1 MKRTTL
7 FITSLVLIVGCSK
20 TVDENKLVERS
31 GLKYEVNTD
40 KPFSGKTFITYEN
53 GQNKVEGSWKSG
65 IKDGLWTYYSE
76 NGSKDSSGTYK
87 DRVIDGLWTWWYGN
101 GQKYS
106 EGTYKEGE
114 RVGLW
119 TDWYSNGEKS
129 SEGTYLLREDTG
141 KDRELDGLWTS
152 WYGNGQKNSEVT
164 YKDGKLISEE
174 CWEEDGNGCECE
186 SGEKWWKRCK

>member
-1 MKRTTL
+1 MWNTNLPHFTMKRTTL

-20 TVDENKLVERS
+20 TVDENKLVERD
-31 GLKYEVNTD
+31 GIKYEVNTD

-87 DRVIDGLWTWWYGN
+87 DGKKDGNWTSWYENRLRMDEGTYKDGVIDGLWTW
-101 GQKYS
+101 
-106 EGTYKEGE
+106 
-114 RVGLW
+114 
-119 TDWYSNGEKS
+119 
-129 SEGTYLLREDTG
+129 
-141 KDRELDGLWTS
+141 

>member
-87 DRVIDGLWTWWYGN
+87 DGKKDGLWTEWYENGKKMNEGIYKDGKKDGNWTSWYENRLRMDEGTYKDGVIDGLWTW
-101 GQKYS
+101 
-106 EGTYKEGE
+106 
-114 RVGLW
+114 
-119 TDWYSNGEKS
+119 
-129 SEGTYLLREDTG
+129 
-141 KDRELDGLWTS
+141 

>member
-87 DRVIDGLWTWWYGN
+87 DGKKDGNWTSWYENRLRMDEGTYKDGVIDGLWTW
-101 GQKYS
+101 
-106 EGTYKEGE
+106 
-114 RVGLW
+114 
-119 TDWYSNGEKS
+119 
-129 SEGTYLLREDTG
+129 
-141 KDRELDGLWTS
+141 